1 MGQKKVEFGLLS
13 ASEQAFTTYAKDTT
27 AHAVY
32 LYEKGENYFEVR
44 GNYVWLIKKYHAK
57 KKILDKQGL
66 DEADITIPYY
76 RSDKSKEIVND
87 IRALTHNGVVK
98 HSLRKENVY
107 DTDVSERW
115 SVKKFTFPDV
125 QEGSILEYSYE
136 IQSPFFFNLTGW
148 KFQEAIPKVYTEY
161 NAKIPGNYK
170 YNRALIGEIALDVNE
185 ATIKKSC
192 FSIPRATESAD
203 CEVLKYVMK
212 DVPAFKEGEEY
223 M

>member
-1 MGQKKVEFGLLS
+1 
-13 ASEQAFTTYAKDTT
+13 
-27 AHAVY
+27 
-32 LYEKGENYFEVR
+32 
-44 GNYVWLIKKYHAK
+44 
-57 KKILDKQGL
+57 
-66 DEADITIPYY
+66 
-76 RSDKSKEIVND
+76 
-87 IRALTHNGVVK
+87 
-98 HSLRKENVY
+98 
-107 DTDVSERW
+107 
-115 SVKKFTFPDV
+115 KFTFPDV
-125 QEGSILEYSYE
+125 REGSILEYSYE

-223 M
+223 MLSPSNYRSSLEFELSELLRFDGTKERYT